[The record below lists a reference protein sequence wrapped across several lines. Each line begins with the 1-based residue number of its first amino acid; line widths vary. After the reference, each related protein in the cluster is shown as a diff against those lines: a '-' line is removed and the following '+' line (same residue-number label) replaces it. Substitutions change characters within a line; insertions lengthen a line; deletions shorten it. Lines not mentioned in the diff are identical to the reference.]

1 MFLVLIW
8 MNIFLIVS
16 LLLLILDADNL
27 HEDLADLTC
36 EISIK
41 QKLIEELELSQ
52 KRLHT
57 MKVSYEEKLMSLQG
71 RIKQTEVERDRVLH
85 SLGKIIFVFITGT
98 YIYASLSISY
108 NVVRWFYKPRILCC
122 NMCDVRM

>member
-1 MFLVLIW
+1 MWCICHNYSLYDNIDDLKYSQYFLVVVILVDGLIQP
-8 MNIFLIVS
+8 
-16 LLLLILDADNL
+16 LLWINTPTLLHTYICVLTTALLFTDADNL

-57 MKVSYEEKLMSLQG
+57 MKVSYEEKLTSLQT

-85 SLGKIIFVFITGT
+85 SLGE
-98 YIYASLSISY
+98 
-108 NVVRWFYKPRILCC
+108 
-122 NMCDVRM
+122 